1 MDTIKAFEKITM
13 MILDDFLL
21 LLIIADAQQDLLILL
36 RARDEDCTS
45 TIVCSQISLEAGMN
59 D

>member
-1 MDTIKAFEKITM
+1 